1 MLQTWRREGGGLLP
15 TSTFPVGMHLPG
27 CLREV
32 PSALFDSTSKQKVL
46 IKVFSPEL
54 FHTDATR
61 TLGQQQKPGHL
72 NSALTHSPEV
82 TQELEPRS
90 PKAFPTSSTSSRHHI
105 QL

>member
-32 PSALFDSTSKQKVL
+32 PSALFDSTPEQKVL

-54 FHTDATR
+54 FSAIQM
-61 TLGQQQKPGHL
+61 LPGL
-72 NSALTHSPEV
+72 WD
-82 TQELEPRS
+82 
-90 PKAFPTSSTSSRHHI
+90 SSRNQVISI
-105 QL
+105 QP